1 MSDYSLTVV
10 DNSIVLESSDNVEM
24 KIKET
29 YSLTKAPTP
38 DSFLVVQEKQ
48 WILGQL
54 NLNKMLQNLDSCV
67 DLLEIAYNAVNGMEG
82 LHRSVSDIQI
92 RFGDALITSNETVQG
107 FAYKTSSII
116 DAFIETYEC
125 LLDGDEASAIETLKG
140 IQKYAVAMRQ
150 KSEALG
156 DTFDTLAKNTNS
168 ALNETIEKNAI
179 NYVQKEEIIKQNA
192 EMEAQVAAMEALKK
206 NLEEKVTAIT
216 ADYSKVQ
223 KQQEKQEE
231 RAFALQLTGAI
242 LGGLG
247 LAAKQGVDMYANSQ
261 VPGYKTPSG
270 DSQQTQTQIGEFKT
284 KKDNLEKDIKTID
297 DDNKTDQ
304 EKLEKTSDNAEKDAL
319 REKIRK
325 ANENKSSKQNE
336 IKELDLKINALSK
349 SIEKI
354 GDSFSELGELLQ
366 DKAESY
372 ETRLNEIFKMKS
384 ELEKQER
391 DNITKLAEYTKRI
404 SNTVIQKDSLEMAIN
419 SLITAVGCLRKVV
432 SYLKDMVA
440 FWKSIETC
448 CDSLSGTET
457 IDAVTRVQKKFSNDN
472 ELSARVQPYKEI
484 RFMRVFIKY
493 LVRWVALNSVCIEY
507 VKAIETTRSNL
518 NTSIAQKETSR
529 EEHWEQAS
537 KLAEKV
543 NKKLTSQIEVI

>member
-54 NLNKMLQNLDSCV
+54 NLNKLLQNLDSCV

-150 KSEALG
+150 QSEALG

-354 GDSFSELGELLQ
+354 GDSSNYKLFDLKIPLIFLL
-366 DKAESY
+366 
-372 ETRLNEIFKMKS
+372 LF
-384 ELEKQER
+384 LENVHLTSVSKY
-391 DNITKLAEYTKRI
+391 NIL
-404 SNTVIQKDSLEMAIN
+404 
-419 SLITAVGCLRKVV
+419 
-432 SYLKDMVA
+432 LK
-440 FWKSIETC
+440 KSILRI
-448 CDSLSGTET
+448 LSTFAIVDGLHNTNRE
-457 IDAVTRVQKKFSNDN
+457 SNSSKN
-472 ELSARVQPYKEI
+472 LLIPI
-484 RFMRVFIKY
+484 
-493 LVRWVALNSVCIEY
+493 
-507 VKAIETTRSNL
+507 L
-518 NTSIAQKETSR
+518 NTLVPFLCIIM
-529 EEHWEQAS
+529 H
-537 KLAEKV
+537 L
-543 NKKLTSQIEVI
+543 